1 MSFILR
7 LRYISDILDDKGE
20 IMGFATFASKFD
32 IKTNF
37 VDFYSL
43 THCLPREW
51 RAALKESK
59 QKLDSQN
66 ISHCCDK

>member
-1 MSFILR
+1 
-7 LRYISDILDDKGE
+7 
-20 IMGFATFASKFD
+20 MGFATFTSKFD

-43 THCLPREW
+43 THCLLQEW
-51 RAALKESK
+51 RVAPTESK

-66 ISHCCDK
+66 ISQTVVTKTSRMQKVEVHTGFLWTA